1 MWLYQKGRNN
11 ECAIINETKISLRDK
26 FIIGYLDN
34 YNNFKMVKFTNDE
47 KSAVRLVNYL
57 NGGDGK
63 LDMIMENLIEN
74 GCF

>member
-11 ECAIINETKISLRDK
+11 ECAFINETKISLGDK

-63 LDMIMENLIEN
+63 LDMIMEDLIEN
-74 GCF
+74 RCF